1 MSKKNKSKKHISW
14 KPSASHLWVHTIDGK
29 AWGTRGCGVST
40 EGMYKSI
47 DKMNRLQKHREYL
60 AGLRK

>member
-14 KPSASHLWVHTIDGK
+14 KPSASHLWVLTIDGK

-40 EGMYKSI
+40 AQASL
-47 DKMNRLQKHREYL
+47 DKAERLRKHREYL